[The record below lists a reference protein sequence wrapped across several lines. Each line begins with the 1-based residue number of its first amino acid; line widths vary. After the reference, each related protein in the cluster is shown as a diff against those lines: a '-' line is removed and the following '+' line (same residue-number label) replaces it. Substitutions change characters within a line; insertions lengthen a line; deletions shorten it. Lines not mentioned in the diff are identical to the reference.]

1 MVLDSEREQEREEM
15 WDATLEDED
24 RYQKEEVHFKFLLLN
39 GTCTNVICANR
50 KKKSARQVCRR

>member
-24 RYQKEEVHFKFLLLN
+24 RYQKEEVKL
-39 GTCTNVICANR
+39 
-50 KKKSARQVCRR
+50 

>member
-24 RYQKEEVHFKFLLLN
+24 RYQKEEARIYYFIRA
-39 GTCTNVICANR
+39 VILVLVLMLFVSIER
-50 KKKSARQVCRR
+50 RGRQS